1 MQQTTFTLEEE
12 ASKVELLIN
21 PAKCANVAGS
31 NIELVNDLYAA
42 TSAIYIYIY
51 IYIVIPVCIAR
62 Q

>member
-51 IYIVIPVCIAR
+51 I
-62 Q
+62 